1 MKINFVT
8 IATSVLLQAFC
19 ATAGFAADSDA
30 KVKENPVAANTPEKF
45 AQTAEQVRAEM
56 STGGRYEFI
65 NPGDKGKVET
75 DLNSIGAMLQ
85 KSGGV
90 ATMSQEDKVRLFNT
104 QEHLNGLLTHSD
116 SNRLVCERRA
126 PVGTNIPLNTCKTVG
141 EIEKNRRD
149 SQKYMQDHAQD
160 ANINSAA
167 INRIGGDNAKG
178 AH

>member
-1 MKINFVT
+1 MNAFWGRMI
-8 IATSVLLQAFC
+8 VLMCAQAIC
-19 ATAGFAADSDA
+19 AAASMASD
-30 KVKENPVAANTPEKF
+30 KVNEKPVVADTPEKF
-45 AQTAEQVRAEM
+45 AQTAEQIRAQM
-56 STGGRYEFI
+56 GTGGRYEFI

-167 INRIGGDNAKG
+167 INRKGG
-178 AH
+178 

>member
-1 MKINFVT
+1 MNGFWGRIV
-8 IATSVLLQAFC
+8 VLKCVQGFC
-19 ATAGFAADSDA
+19 LAAAMASDQVIE
-30 KVKENPVAANTPEKF
+30 KPVVADTPEKF
-45 AQTAEQVRAEM
+45 AQTAGQIRAEM
-56 STGGRYEFI
+56 NAGGRYEFI

-85 KSGGV
+85 KSGAV
-90 ATMSQEDKVRLFNT
+90 AAMSQEDKVRLFNT

-167 INRIGGDNAKG
+167 RNRKGG
-178 AH
+178 

>member
-1 MKINFVT
+1 MNGFWGRMI
-8 IATSVLLQAFC
+8 VLMCAQAIC
-19 ATAGFAADSDA
+19 AAASMASD
-30 KVKENPVAANTPEKF
+30 KVNQKAVVADTPEKF
-45 AQTAEQVRAEM
+45 AQTAEQIRVQMNA
-56 STGGRYEFI
+56 GGRYEFI

-75 DLNSIGAMLQ
+75 DLNSIAAMLQ
-85 KSGGV
+85 KAGSV
-90 ATMSQEDKVRLFNT
+90 RSMPQEQQIQLFNA

-141 EIEKNRRD
+141 ELEKSRRD

-167 INRIGGDNAKG
+167 INRIGGDSAKG

>member
-8 IATSVLLQAFC
+8 IATAVLLQAFC
-19 ATAGFAADSDA
+19 ATAGFAIDSDA
-30 KVKENPVAANTPEKF
+30 RVKEKPVAADTPEKF
-45 AQTAEQVRAEM
+45 AQTAEQVREEM
-56 STGGRYEFI
+56 SAGGRYEFI
-65 NPGDKGKVET
+65 RPADKAQVDT
-75 DLNSIGAMLQ
+75 DLNSIGAMLK
-85 KSGGV
+85 KSG
-90 ATMSQEDKVRLFNT
+90 AAAAMSQEDKIRLFNT

-126 PVGTNIPLNTCKTVG
+126 PVGTNIPVNTCKTVG

-167 INRIGGDNAKG
+167 INRHGG
-178 AH
+178 